1 VNNLLKIL
9 SDPNHVIKA
18 KLPVNAR
25 GNSLTKKY
33 QTSKAKPEQYSSS
46 FVQKYLRVSEK
57 WHYKS
62 LSKQRPQ
69 KLQHD

>member
-57 WHYKS
+57 
-62 LSKQRPQ
+62 
-69 KLQHD
+69 